1 MEINVKYNQLKEL
14 KVSQGK
20 WKWGK
25 TVVGYLLFSQKNL
38 ITLVISLNHVYNFCL
53 KKKTISFLM
62 AGGHESLVTIKSP
75 ALYME

>member
-1 MEINVKYNQLKEL
+1 MEINVNYNQLKEL

-38 ITLVISLNHVYNFCL
+38 IALVISLNHVYNFCL

-62 AGGHESLVTIKSP
+62 AGAMRVL
-75 ALYME
+75 LL